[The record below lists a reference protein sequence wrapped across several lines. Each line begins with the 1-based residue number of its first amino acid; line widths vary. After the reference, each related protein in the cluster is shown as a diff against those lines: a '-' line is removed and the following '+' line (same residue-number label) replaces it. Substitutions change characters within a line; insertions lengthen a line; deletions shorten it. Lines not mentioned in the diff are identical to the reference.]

1 MNKYQIVEQTKKFQ
15 HAGSKAREDVAYFA
29 EQSGYE
35 PVVIKCHILKGMS
48 VFERAFKYFKPLPYW
63 IGAFFRIRRHSVVL
77 LQNPFYNRQAGR
89 EQCLKLLKKIKKCS
103 IISVIHDA
111 EFLRGSLWSDK
122 NTQNE
127 FDFMESNSD
136 LLIVH
141 NELMKKAFSE
151 KGIDENRLIPLE
163 IFDYRTDGEI
173 PEKKPGENTA
183 DIIVAGNLRRDKCPY
198 IYLLSHL
205 ENGFSVNLYGPN
217 YGGNAENTQIKY
229 NGSFPSEKIPEI
241 IDGKFGLIWDGDS
254 ADGCNGETGNYLRY
268 NNPHKTSLYLV
279 AGIPVVIWKEAAM
292 ARFVEKENVG
302 ICVNSL
308 NDIKDKIDAVTDE
321 EYKKML
327 ENVNRIAGKLE
338 KGYYLKTALK
348 KCEDKFCTEQRGN

>member
-1 MNKYQIVEQTKKFQ
+1 MNKYQIVEQTKKYQ
-15 HAGSKAREDVAYFA
+15 HAGSKAREDVAHFA
-29 EQSGYE
+29 ETAGYK
-35 PVVIKCHILKGMS
+35 PIFIKCHILKNMS
-48 VFERAFKYFKPLPYW
+48 IFERTVKYLKPFPSWLR
-63 IGAFFRIRRHSVVL
+63 AFFKIKKNSAVI
-77 LQNPFYNRQAGR
+77 LQNPFYNRQLGR

-103 IISVIHDA
+103 IVSVVHDA
-111 EFLRGSLWSDK
+111 EFLRGSLWSDG

-127 FDFMESNSD
+127 FNFMKSNSD

-141 NELMKKAFSE
+141 NEFMKKAFSE
-151 KGIDENRLIPLE
+151 KGVSEDSLIPLE
-163 IFDYRTDGEI
+163 IFDYRTEGKLHI
-173 PEKKPGENTA
+173 KKPGENTP

-198 IYLLSHL
+198 VYLLNNIK
-205 ENGFSVNLYGPN
+205 NGFSVNLYGPN
-217 YGGNAENTQIKY
+217 YDGNAENKQIKY

-279 AGIPVVIWKEAAM
+279 SRHPVIIWKEAAM

-308 NDIKDKIDAVTDE
+308 NEIKDKIDSVTDE
-321 EYKKML
+321 EYEKML
-327 ENVNRIAGKLE
+327 ENVNRIAERLE